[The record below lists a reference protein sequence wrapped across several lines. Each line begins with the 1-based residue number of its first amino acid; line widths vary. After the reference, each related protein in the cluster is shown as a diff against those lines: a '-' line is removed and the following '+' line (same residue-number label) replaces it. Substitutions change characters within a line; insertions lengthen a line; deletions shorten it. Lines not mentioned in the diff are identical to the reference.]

1 MYINVYKSMYMI
13 LKKNKISTNIYLIVH
28 MVKLRVLILIKEMKI
43 VATITFMP
51 KDDKTF
57 LQAIHI

>member
-1 MYINVYKSMYMI
+1 MI